1 MKKQLLKISLLT
13 MLLFVGISTYGQKV
27 AEKKAD
33 KEYQTQAYV
42 DAIKIYERIASKG
55 YTNADMLKK
64 LADAYYFNGK
74 LIEANQ
80 WYTELF
86 EGQYEDKGKEVLL
99 SEYYYRYAQTLK
111 AVENYDKS
119 KLMME
124 EFSKLEAN
132 DSRAQLFESSKDR
145 YLKEIENNSDR
156 YELKNI
162 SVNTAYS
169 DYGAALLGNQ
179 LIYTSARNTEH
190 QSGKRLHEWTN
201 ESFTSLYSSVINAD
215 GTFEEPVKFAPELDT
230 KVNEATAVFTS
241 DGKTMYFTRNNTS
254 VKGKRRLNKE
264 HSTLLKIY
272 KATLSEEGKWEN
284 VEELPFNSDN
294 HNTAHPALTP
304 DDKWLYFSSDREG
317 TLGQSDIFRVALYP
331 TGEYGKVENIGNKVN
346 TSGRETFPFISKD
359 HFLFFSSDG
368 HPGLGGLDVF
378 VTKIN
383 VDGSVGQVTNMGTP
397 INSSTDD
404 FAFYIDSKTR
414 KGFVSSNRVNGVG
427 GDDIYFFMQ
436 KVCHQSLEGIVFDK
450 DTQEVLANAKVTVYD
465 NSYKVIGELI
475 TDDKGYYR
483 IDELECRGKYRLKA
497 VADKY
502 NTEEVSV
509 QLDAVAGGVKKQD
522 IPLEKT
528 EKPIAKDDDLF
539 KKLKLNPI
547 YFDFDKSNI
556 RRDASI
562 ELMKVVE
569 VLKEYPTM
577 KIDVRS
583 HTDSRG
589 NDDYNLRLSDRR
601 AKSTVQWIISQGIE
615 ASRVTGQG
623 YGETQLQN
631 KCSNGVPCTVEEHQL
646 NRRSEFIVT
655 EL

>member
-1 MKKQLLKISLLT
+1 
-13 MLLFVGISTYGQKV
+13 
-27 AEKKAD
+27 
-33 KEYQTQAYV
+33 
-42 DAIKIYERIASKG
+42 
-55 YTNADMLKK
+55 
-64 LADAYYFNGK
+64 
-74 LIEANQ
+74 
-80 WYTELF
+80 
-86 EGQYEDKGKEVLL
+86 
-99 SEYYYRYAQTLK
+99 
-111 AVENYDKS
+111 
-119 KLMME
+119 
-124 EFSKLEAN
+124 
-132 DSRAQLFESSKDR
+132 
-145 YLKEIENNSDR
+145 
-156 YELKNI
+156 
-162 SVNTAYS
+162 TA
-169 DYGAALLGNQ
+169 
-179 LIYTSARNTEH
+179 
-190 QSGKRLHEWTN
+190 
-201 ESFTSLYSSVINAD
+201 
-215 GTFEEPVKFAPELDT
+215 
-230 KVNEATAVFTS
+230 
-241 DGKTMYFTRNNTS
+241 
-254 VKGKRRLNKE
+254 
-264 HSTLLKIY
+264 
-272 KATLSEEGKWEN
+272 
-284 VEELPFNSDN
+284 
-294 HNTAHPALTP
+294 
-304 DDKWLYFSSDREG
+304 
-317 TLGQSDIFRVALYP
+317 
-331 TGEYGKVENIGNKVN
+331 
-346 TSGRETFPFISKD
+346 GRETFPFISKD

-378 VTKIN
+378 VAKIN
-383 VDGSVGQVTNMGTP
+383 VDGSVGQVINMGTP

-427 GDDIYFFMQ
+427 GDDIYFFIQ

-450 DTQEVLANAKVTVYD
+450 DTQEVLTNAKVTVYD
-465 NSYKVIGELI
+465 NSYKVIGEII

-483 IDELECRGKYRLKA
+483 IDDLECKGKYRLKA
-497 VADKY
+497 VAEKY

-522 IPLEKT
+522 ISLEKT

-646 NRRSEFIVT
+646 NRRSEFIVQS
-655 EL
+655 L

>member
-1 MKKQLLKISLLT
+1 MRKQLLKISLFS
-13 MLLFVGISTYGQKV
+13 MLLLAGVNTQAQRV

-42 DAIKIYERIASKG
+42 DAIKIYERIAKKG

-74 LIEANQ
+74 LPEANQ
-80 WYTELF
+80 WYQALF
-86 EGQYEDKGKEVLL
+86 EGEYDDKGKEAIPA
-99 SEYYYRYAQTLK
+99 EYYYRYAQTLK
-111 AVENYDKS
+111 SVENYDKS
-119 KLMME
+119 RQMME
-124 EFSKLEAN
+124 EFAKLEGD
-132 DSRAQLFESSKDR
+132 DSRAQLFEASKDR
-145 YLKEIENNSDR
+145 YLKEIENNADR

-162 SVNTAYS
+162 SVNTEYS
-169 DYGAALLGNQ
+169 DYGAALYGDQ

-190 QSGKRLHEWTN
+190 QSGKRLHDWTN
-201 ESFTSLYSSVINAD
+201 ESFTSLFSSKINAD
-215 GTFEEPVKFAPELDT
+215 GTFDEPQRFAPELET
-230 KVNEATAVFTS
+230 KVNEATAVFTQ
-241 DGKTMYFTRNNTS
+241 DGKTMYFTRNNTNL
-254 VKGKRRLNKE
+254 KGKRRLNKGN
-264 HSTLLKIY
+264 STLLKIY
-272 KATLSEEGKWEN
+272 KATLSEEGKWAN

-294 HNTAHPALTP
+294 YNTAHPALTP

-331 TGEYGKVENIGNKVN
+331 TGEYGKVENIGTKVN

-378 VTKIN
+378 VVKIN
-383 VDGSVGQVTNMGTP
+383 VDGSLGNATNMGTP

-404 FAFYIDSKTR
+404 FGFYIDKKTR
-414 KGFVSSNRVNGVG
+414 KGFVSSNRANGVG
-427 GDDIYFFMQ
+427 GDDIYFFME
-436 KVCHQSLEGIVFDK
+436 KVCRQILEGIVFDK
-450 DTQEVLANAKVTVYD
+450 ETKEVLANAKVTVY
-465 NSYKVIGELI
+465 NSGYNVIGEI
-475 TDDKGYYR
+475 MTDDKGYYKVE
-483 IDELECRGKYRLKA
+483 DLDCNKKYRLKA
-497 VADKY
+497 EAIKY
-502 NTEEVSV
+502 NTEEVV
-509 QLDAVAGGVKKQD
+509 VLMDAKMGGIKKQD
-522 IPLEKT
+522 IALEKT
-528 EKPIAKDDDLF
+528 EKPISKDDDLF

-589 NDDYNLRLSDRR
+589 NDDYNLKLSDRR
-601 AKSTVQWIISQGIE
+601 AKSTVAWIISQGID

-631 KCSNGVPCTVEEHQL
+631 QCSNGVPCTVEEHQL